1 VPISV
6 VNLIPNSLSNE
17 TNRDSEPNL
26 AVNPANPL
34 EIAASAFTPDP
45 LNSGSGPIFVSTDGG
60 ATWVLNVVLPGGNRT
75 VDVTVRFGGLSG
87 VLYAGI
93 LRFDTA
99 DMNILRK
106 GGGPGTPGLME
117 ILVSRANE
125 DQPWVEAETVPS
137 GPAAGLDR
145 VYVGHNDFNALPASA
160 TVEVSL
166 DAATAPPPAGFV
178 SDRIESRSTSGQDGP
193 SIRPAIHQDGI
204 VYAAY
209 FGWRGSSGGNRT
221 GDVVV
226 VRDDNWA
233 SGATPFTAI
242 TDPSD
247 GLAGVLVAPGVSFP
261 FNSLLGTQRV
271 GSQLAIAVDPRDSD
285 TVYVAWGDGM
295 SGASYTLHLQ
305 RSSDGGVTWSGDL
318 RTVVAATNPCL
329 AINQLGTVAFVYQR
343 LVNPGT
349 GDRWQTH
356 LERSVDGFATLP
368 SDAIL
373 ADVPDSNGSYTGVN
387 PIGDYACLLA
397 VGNDFYGVFSG
408 NNTPDLAN
416 FPNGVSYQRNADF
429 ATQTLLAL
437 DNVTPVAVSID
448 PFFFHVSEEPKTHP
462 SSGFAIQGGF
472 GTKGNFEVVAQLQ
485 SVRLAHFWRDN
496 DTANLPWQG
505 PTPFGSNDHYHPVAL
520 IQSNFSTAGAG
531 PGNLEVIART
541 GNRLDHYWRDDL
553 NPFPWHGPF
562 AIPGANGV
570 QGPALIQGHFGTK
583 GNFEVVAARLAGQL
597 AHFSRDT
604 DAANLPWSGPTLFG
618 SSDHYDAV
626 ALIQSNFSTAG
637 SGPGNLEV
645 IAHTGNRL
653 DHYWRNDVSPF
664 PWHGP
669 FAIPGATGTAAT
681 PTLIQ
686 GGFGSRGNFEVVVP
700 LASGGLAHFWR
711 DNDDP
716 ALPWHG
722 PTPFGSSDVYDAV
735 ALIQSNFSAAG
746 SGPGNLEVIAHTGKR
761 LDHYWRDDVSPF
773 LWHGPFAIPG
783 ATGIG

>member
-1 VPISV
+1 MAISV
-6 VNLIPNSLSNE
+6 VNMIPNSLSDE

-26 AVNPANPL
+26 AVNPVNPL

-45 LNSGSGPIFVSTDGG
+45 RNSGSGPIFISTDGG

-75 VDVTVRFGGLSG
+75 VDITLRFGGSSG

-93 LRFDTA
+93 LRLDTT

-106 GGGPGTPGLME
+106 AGGSAMPGLMD
-117 ILVSRANE
+117 ILVSRADE

-137 GPAAGLDR
+137 GPAVGLDR
-145 VYVGHNDFNALPASA
+145 VYVGHNDFNAAPATA

-166 DAATAPPPAGFV
+166 DAATAPALAGFTP
-178 SDRIESRSTSGQDGP
+178 DRLEVRGTLGQDGP
-193 SIRPAIHQDGI
+193 SIRPAVHPDGI

-209 FGWRGSSGGNRT
+209 FGWRGTSGGNPT

-233 SGATPFTAI
+233 SGMTPFTAI

-247 GLAGVLVAPGVSFP
+247 GLTGVLVAPGVTFP

-271 GSQLAIAVDPRDSD
+271 GSQLAIAVDPRDSN
-285 TVYVAWGDGM
+285 TVYVAWGDGT

-305 RSSDGGVTWSGDL
+305 RSSDGGLTWSGDL
-318 RTVVAATNPCL
+318 RAVVAATNPCL
-329 AINQLGTVAFVYQR
+329 AINQLGAVAFMYQR
-343 LVNPGT
+343 LVNPGA

-373 ADVPDSNGSYTGVN
+373 ADVPDNNGSYTGVN

-416 FPNGVSYQRNADF
+416 FPNGVTYQRNADF

-448 PFFFHVSEEPKTHP
+448 PFFFHINEDEPKIQP

-472 GTKGNFEVVAQLQ
+472 GSRGNFEVVAPLLAG
-485 SVRLAHFWRDN
+485 RLAHFWRDN
-496 DTANLPWQG
+496 DAPNLPWHG
-505 PTPFGSNDHYHPVAL
+505 PTPFGSSDVYDPVAL
-520 IQSNFSTAGAG
+520 IQSNFSTAGNG
-531 PGNLEVIART
+531 PGNLEVVAHT
-541 GNRLDHYWRDDL
+541 GRGLVHYWRDDV
-553 NPFPWHGPF
+553 NPFPWF
-562 AIPGANGV
+562 VSVAIPG
-570 QGPALIQGHFGTK
+570 
-583 GNFEVVAARLAGQL
+583 
-597 AHFSRDT
+597 S
-604 DAANLPWSGPTLFG
+604 
-618 SSDHYDAV
+618 
-626 ALIQSNFSTAG
+626 
-637 SGPGNLEV
+637 
-645 IAHTGNRL
+645 
-653 DHYWRNDVSPF
+653 
-664 PWHGP
+664 
-669 FAIPGATGTAAT
+669 TGTAAT

-686 GGFGSRGNFEVVVP
+686 GGFGTMGNFEVVVP

-711 DNDDP
+711 DNDAP
-716 ALPWHG
+716 NLPWHG
-722 PTPFGSSDVYDAV
+722 PTPFGSTEVYDAV
-735 ALIQSNFSAAG
+735 ALIQSNFSTAG
-746 SGPGNLEVIAHTGKR
+746 GGPGNLEVIAHTGNR
-761 LDHYWRDDVSPF
+761 LDHYWRDDVNPF
-773 LWHGPFAIPG
+773 PWHGPFAIPG